1 MINKIFVNLPVQDL
15 QRSMAFFSSLGFTF
29 NKQFSNENGAC
40 LVISEEIYAML
51 LVKKFFKTF
60 IKKEIA
66 DSTKTTETILSLASE
81 SREEV
86 DALLAKALAAGAKEY
101 READDQGW
109 MYGRS
114 FEDLD
119 GHLWEV
125 GYMDPA
131 HVEPTR

>member
-15 QRSMAFFSSLGFTF
+15 QRSMTFFSSLGFSF
-29 NKQFSNENGAC
+29 NKQFTNEDAAC
-40 LVISEEIYAML
+40 LVISSDIYAML
-51 LVKKFFKTF
+51 LLKKFFKTF

-66 DSTKTTETILSLASE
+66 DSAKSTEVILSLNTE
-81 SREEV
+81 SRAEV
-86 DALLAKALAAGAKEY
+86 DSLVAKALAAGAKEY
-101 READDQGW
+101 REAEDHDW

-131 HVEPTR
+131 HVDPV